1 VAIVLFTFTGT
12 RGLQDFGPFGLNL
25 VNSAL
30 CTGIMVLTVQRLGL
44 LSLVFLFLV
53 MFFLSQASVTLDTSR
68 WFFADSLLPVAVVA
82 GLACYGFYASR
93 GGEPLFGKAIL
104 D

>member
-1 VAIVLFTFTGT
+1 
-12 RGLQDFGPFGLNL
+12 
-25 VNSAL
+25 
-30 CTGIMVLTVQRLGL
+30 MVLTVQRLGL

-53 MFFLSQASVTLDTSR
+53 MFFLSQSVVTLDTSR
-68 WFFADSLLPVAVVA
+68 WFFADSLLPVLLIAALA
-82 GLACYGFYASR
+82 GYGFYASR